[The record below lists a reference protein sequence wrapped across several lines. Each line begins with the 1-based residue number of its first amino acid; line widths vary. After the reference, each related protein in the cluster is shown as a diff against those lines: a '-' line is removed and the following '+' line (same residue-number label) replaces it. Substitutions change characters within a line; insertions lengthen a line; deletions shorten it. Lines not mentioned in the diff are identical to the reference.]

1 MIKHYCFTFIAVLAL
16 LAWTLILTPWLISQP
31 DDLLV
36 ALGVIGV
43 GACPIFG
50 WLFGG
55 YFFNV
60 VYTRRKK

>member
-31 DDLLV
+31 DDVLV
-36 ALGVIGV
+36 ALGVIAI

-50 WLFGG
+50 WLFGQ
-55 YFFNV
+55 YLFNV
-60 VYTRRKK
+60 VNVWRKK